1 MLKLKNVMLA
11 LVVLSIFMVIPA
23 FAQDKGCK
31 NIKFYGSYTLTDTAD
46 LTDLWGDGTNVSH
59 TVIFQLNLHSDGTAD
74 QYWTGFPDI
83 MLSGGSGSSWIGS
96 WKCREDGMLVVT
108 TIHANY
114 VPTTDAKNHPTTVPN
129 PPPVDLILSSHARS
143 TWLFAVTDANTL
155 TRIQARGRIY
165 GVTEDP
171 SDPNGGT
178 LRNPSNNQVIY
189 KRLAASDADLLL
201 P

>member
-11 LVVLSIFMVIPA
+11 LFALSAFMVMPA
-23 FAQDKGCK
+23 FAQNAGCK
-31 NIKFYGSYTLTDTAD
+31 NSKFIGSYTLTDTS
-46 LTDLWGDGTNVSH
+46 LSDLWGDGTNVSH

-83 MLSGGSGSSWIGS
+83 MLSGGSGSAWIGS
-96 WKCREDGMLVVT
+96 WKCRDDGVLVVT

-114 VPTTDAKNHPTTVPN
+114 VPTTDAKNHPTTVPK
-129 PPPVDLILSSHARS
+129 PPPVDLILDSHVRS
-143 TWLFAVTDANTL
+143 TWLFSVTDADTL
-155 TRIQARGRIY
+155 TRTQSRNRVY

-178 LRNPSNNQVIY
+178 LRNLNNNQFIY
-189 KRLAASDADLLL
+189 KRLVASDADLFL

>member
-1 MLKLKNVMLA
+1 MLKFKNVMLA

-31 NIKFYGSYTLTDTAD
+31 NIKFYGSYTLTDTS
-46 LTDLWGDGTNVSH
+46 LTDLWGDGSNVSH

-83 MLSGGSGSSWIGS
+83 MLSGGTGSAWIGN

-108 TIHANY
+108 TLHAIY
-114 VPTTDAKNHPTTVPN
+114 LPTTDAKNHPTTVPD
-129 PPPVDLILSSHARS
+129 PPPVDLILSQHVRS
-143 TWLFAVTDANTL
+143 TWLFSVTDANTL
-155 TRIQARGRIY
+155 TRTQARNRVY

-178 LRNPSNNQVIY
+178 LRNPNNNQFIF
-189 KRLAASDADLLL
+189 KRLVASDADLLL